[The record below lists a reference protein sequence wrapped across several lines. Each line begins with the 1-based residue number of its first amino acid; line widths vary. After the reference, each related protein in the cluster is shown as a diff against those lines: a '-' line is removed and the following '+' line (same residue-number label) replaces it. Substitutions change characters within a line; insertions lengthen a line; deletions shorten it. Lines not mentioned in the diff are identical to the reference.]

1 MELQHCYRPE
11 YHRRVPS
18 KLGVM
23 KGSAVDFLTKSVVE
37 EALLASVDRA
47 LLQGRTN
54 REDAV
59 DNVMLLIR
67 MSDFETPRN

>member
-1 MELQHCYRPE
+1 
-11 YHRRVPS
+11 
-18 KLGVM
+18 M

-54 REDAV
+54 RKDAV

-67 MSDFETPRN
+67 MSDLETPRN